1 MYCTDEERKGAI
13 VSGSLANS
21 RAACAGHPPGLN
33 EYHRGSSRTLAQPA
47 LTTSTQ
53 LSSLNKPYPVAS
65 TAPHGIFFMHSI
77 SGRHYLCK
85 HSRSTL
91 GVTFDPSFPTM
102 SRLQPV
108 ATLCSITTVLLS
120 PSPLSCSGLC
130 PLSPGPFL
138 VLWFS
143 LQQSLTWIQ
152 LPVFQTCPFPN
163 TH

>member
-1 MYCTDEERKGAI
+1 MDEERKGAI

-65 TAPHGIFFMHSI
+65 TAPHGIFFMHCI
-77 SGRHYLCK
+77 SGQHYLCK

-91 GVTFDPSFPTM
+91 GVTLDPSFPTM

-108 ATLCSITTVLLS
+108 ATLFHHHCSSFSVSTVLFR
-120 PSPLSCSGLC
+120 PLSS
-130 PLSPGPFL
+130 LSWTILSSL
-138 VLWFS
+138 VLTTAISYPDSAAS
-143 LQQSLTWIQ
+143 LPD
-152 LPVFQTCPFPN
+152 LPIS
-163 TH
+163 